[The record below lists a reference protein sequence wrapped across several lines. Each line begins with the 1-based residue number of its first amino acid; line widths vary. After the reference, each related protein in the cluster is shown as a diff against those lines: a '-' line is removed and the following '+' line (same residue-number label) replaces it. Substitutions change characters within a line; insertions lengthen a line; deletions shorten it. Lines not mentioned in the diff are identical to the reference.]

1 MEIFVTAAT
10 RRKAWNCAQLC
21 DSWSVKRRRSPRMLR
36 NVTGETQAPRR
47 AVPGITRRL
56 IMPNWSYTS
65 CTLMGPDADIG
76 LSESHPFC
84 G

>member
-1 MEIFVTAAT
+1 
-10 RRKAWNCAQLC
+10 
-21 DSWSVKRRRSPRMLR
+21 MLR

-47 AVPGITRRL
+47 VVPGITRRL

-65 CTLMGPDADIG
+65 CTPMGPDADIG

-84 G
+84 GWFKR